1 MRRGWHAA
9 DDRVV
14 PICPNVARR
23 HAQMDSHS
31 ATVTQSFQLRVTE
44 EEKTEQRVSSSSSGG
59 GLANR
64 RGRRASHLVS
74 HEPLA
79 IADSL
84 AGHSKGG
91 QVLVWITTCAKTT
104 N

>member
-1 MRRGWHAA
+1 
-9 DDRVV
+9 
-14 PICPNVARR
+14 
-23 HAQMDSHS
+23 MDSHS

-44 EEKTEQRVSSSSSGG
+44 EEKPEQRVSSSSSD

-84 AGHSKGG
+84 AGHSKGD
-91 QVLVWITTCAKTT
+91 KY
-104 N
+104 